1 MHTFDPEIAK
11 QVGLNAAVIY
21 QNIVWW
27 TQKNAANDKHCR
39 DGLVWTYN
47 SRRAFSRLFPYLT
60 DSQIKTALEKLVD
73 SGLLVKGDYNQANYD
88 RTNWY
93 SPAISG
99 QWVQSAIGEKSP
111 MDEAKIANG
120 LVKNR
125 QPIPD
130 SKPVDKPVVDTL
142 FGSEEPHSIPHS
154 SKKNKPSSKEIIDQ
168 GFDQFWSAYPQKGAK
183 PRTKQLYA
191 QVIKSKE
198 VTHDELMGR
207 LAAYL
212 ASDTVKRGFL
222 QGSTRF
228 FDSETW
234 RNFAP
239 IAATTPTS
247 RIEDLLKQAQIEDA
261 LNNPVAA
268 ERFRQE
274 ARKLGWQG

>member
-1 MHTFDPEIAK
+1 MSIEIMN
-11 QVGLNAAVIY
+11 QVWKSA
-21 QNIVWW
+21 
-27 TQKNAANDKHCR
+27 
-39 DGLVWTYN
+39 
-47 SRRAFSRLFPYLT
+47 P
-60 DSQIKTALEKLVD
+60 VD
-73 SGLLVKGDYNQANYD
+73 QGTLLVLLALADSAD
-88 RTNWY
+88 ERTRTCYPGIESLAAKARLSERQVQYCLQRLREIGVIQVVRNA
-93 SPAISG
+93 SPVKTNLYRITDVAVWDEARDAIIAPHG
-99 QWVQSAIGEKSP
+99 TRPDTQSATGR
-111 MDEAKIANG
+111 DEVDCVSDTQ
-120 LVKNR
+120 LVAPEPSVTSDNE
-125 QPIPD
+125 PSD
-130 SKPVDKPVVDTL
+130 L
-142 FGSEEPHSIPHS
+142 FGSIEPHRETVS

-168 GFDQFWSAYPQKGAK
+168 GFDQFWKAYPQKGDK
-183 PRTKQLYA
+183 RRTKQLYA